1 MEPIKV
7 GIVGFG
13 RSGCGIH
20 ASAIKDMR
28 DMFDV
33 VAIADFIPE
42 RRSHEAFPNAKPY
55 ASAEALIADPNVE
68 MVIVSTFNSM
78 HAPVARMKG
87 GKHVLCE
94 KPFGFTTAD
103 VDSMIAEAKAAGKVL
118 QPFQQRRFEEDFQKV
133 RSIIRSGILG
143 KISYIQICWDG
154 FGRRWDWQTSRQYGG
169 GQLYNNMPH
178 LVDHAMELFGDGEP
192 EVQCMVASSLSIG
205 PAEDEVHLTLTGKDC
220 GMEERAPMCGVP
232 FHAADGYISRLVK
245 KGYKVAV
252 AEQMEDPRLAKGL
265 VKREVIKVVTPGT
278 ITAAGALE
286 EGRNNYL
293 VCVVYAAGSF
303 GILLQSTYFHSSF
316 FVPPCKPPFVPQT
329 HQRSRA

>member
-78 HAPVARMKG
+78 HAPVARMALKG

-94 KPFGFTTAD
+94 KPLALNAD
-103 VDSMIAEAKAAGKVL
+103 EAREMYACAK
-118 QPFQQRRFEEDFQKV
+118 E
-133 RSIIRSGILG
+133 
-143 KISYIQICWDG
+143 
-154 FGRRWDWQTSRQYGG
+154 
-169 GQLYNNMPH
+169 N
-178 LVDHAMELFGDGEP
+178 
-192 EVQCMVASSLSIG
+192 
-205 PAEDEVHLTLTGKDC
+205 
-220 GMEERAPMCGVP
+220 GV
-232 FHAADGYISRLVK
+232 
-245 KGYKVAV
+245 
-252 AEQMEDPRLAKGL
+252 
-265 VKREVIKVVTPGT
+265 
-278 ITAAGALE
+278 
-286 EGRNNYL
+286 
-293 VCVVYAAGSF
+293 
-303 GILLQSTYFHSSF
+303 
-316 FVPPCKPPFVPQT
+316 
-329 HQRSRA
+329 

>member
-78 HAPVARMKG
+78 HAPVARMALKG

-205 PAEDEVHLTLTGKDC
+205 PAEDEVHLTLTGKDKPII
-220 GMEERAPMCGVP
+220 RAELM
-232 FHAADGYISRLVK
+232 A
-245 KGYKVAV
+245 
-252 AEQMEDPRLAKGL
+252 
-265 VKREVIKVVTPGT
+265 T
-278 ITAAGALE
+278 
-286 EGRNNYL
+286 N
-293 VCVVYAAGSF
+293 
-303 GILLQSTYFHSSF
+303 
-316 FVPPCKPPFVPQT
+316 
-329 HQRSRA
+329 